1 MSLNMESP
9 EKYIESLPE
18 ERREYFAKLR
28 EVIKNNL
35 PEGFEEVMQYE
46 MISYVVPKS
55 IFPAGYHCNPED
67 PLAFISIGSQ
77 KNHIAIY
84 HMAMHMMP
92 ELKAWFEAEYP
103 KYVKTKLDAGKSCI
117 RFKNPKVIPFDLIAE
132 LCKKVSVDEY
142 LAAYKT
148 LLKK

>member
-55 IFPAGYHCNPED
+55 IFPAGYHCNPEH

-77 KNHIAIY
+77 KKSHRNLSY
-84 HMAMHMMP
+84 G
-92 ELKAWFEAEYP
+92 
-103 KYVKTKLDAGKSCI
+103 DAY
-117 RFKNPKVIPFDLIAE
+117 DA
-132 LCKKVSVDEY
+132 
-142 LAAYKT
+142 
-148 LLKK
+148 